1 MACLPTILNP
11 NEENAMKFFKKIT
24 GPNFD
29 IYTLN
34 KEYLQHWF
42 YMLKYSRIKK
52 QKEVMRFDRQA
63 ISVIRDKALFLIG
76 DYDILAY
83 HPSVIKTYDKYNL
96 KYKILKNVGHVI
108 HIEQPEIIKKELI
121 GFLLKEY

>member
-29 IYTLN
+29 ISTLN

-42 YMLKYSRIKK
+42 YMLKYSRTKK
-52 QKEVMRFDRQA
+52 QKEVMRFDR
-63 ISVIRDKALFLIG
+63 
-76 DYDILAY
+76 
-83 HPSVIKTYDKYNL
+83 
-96 KYKILKNVGHVI
+96 
-108 HIEQPEIIKKELI
+108 
-121 GFLLKEY
+121 